1 VALVI
6 LDSDV
11 AIDHA
16 RGVPGVTEILLS
28 LIREDRLVTTVTTI
42 FELERGR
49 VPGRSW
55 DRLMDLV
62 NGMPVLNLT
71 VPVARLA
78 GELAFDL
85 DRKGAKIAMGDLLI
99 AALTLHH
106 DGELLT
112 RNIRHFSRI
121 PSLKLFGES

>member
-1 VALVI
+1 MALVV

-16 RGVPGVTEILLS
+16 RGVPGVTDMLRS

-62 NGMPVLNLT
+62 NGIPVLDLT
-71 VPVARLA
+71 APVARLA
-78 GELAFDL
+78 GQLAFDL

-99 AALTLHH
+99 AALTLHNN
-106 DGELLT
+106 GELLT
-112 RNIRHFSRI
+112 RNVRHFSRI
-121 PSLKLFGES
+121 TSLKLFGAI